1 MKRIVCAM
9 MCWSKQFNSLFYGEK
24 KFLLSD
30 LQDTQAFSKNENSRH
45 LRGLGN

>member
-1 MKRIVCAM
+1 M
-9 MCWSKQFNSLFYGEK
+9 MCWSKQFYYPFTEK
-24 KFLLSD
+24 KNFLLRD

>member
-1 MKRIVCAM
+1 MKRIVCAFDVLE
-9 MCWSKQFNSLFYGEK
+9 QTILLSLYGEK
-24 KFLLSD
+24 NFLLSD